1 MGYCSPGTNVSGG
14 EVQEPVNVTLSV
26 KDVILIVQVEIF
38 DGLAESKEILLG
50 KALLGKSDFCVMFCR
65 PPEEM
70 IVNYLKHHFE
80 KNSNDIFKTKY
91 G

>member
-38 DGLAESKEILLG
+38 DGLAESKEI
-50 KALLGKSDFCVMFCR
+50 
-65 PPEEM
+65 
-70 IVNYLKHHFE
+70 
-80 KNSNDIFKTKY
+80 
-91 G
+91 